1 MSHRKKSYSL
11 IARFRISLGI
21 ILLLVFVSMVSSIQV
36 TESVSG
42 MGSAVN
48 DAGSLRMLAYQIGTT
63 LRAQLDPE
71 EKASALRFL
80 SNQFSKR
87 LSGPVVRRPLQENQN
102 SQLHQAYADVVLNW
116 KKVSALLEAG
126 IARHSTNPS
135 SSAADEE
142 SYAEYLHALP
152 GFVSVIDNM
161 VKEIELEVERKIRT
175 LHIIQISSLF
185 IILVIVAASIYAVNE
200 NVLRPLDSLM
210 SAVNAIRR
218 GDFSF
223 RAAYKDENEIGLLA
237 NTFNAMAS
245 ELSDSH
251 TEKENELKNKGMD
264 LERKKSGLELLSSTS
279 KILADNPT
287 STESYNLIL
296 RKVSEFLDITGGSI
310 CLSKPNTVTG
320 NLIAAYPEPT
330 ACTKDCEEY
339 CNICHTTPEVTPTRM
354 TIPIKNRDYEAPYGL
369 LTLDANIHDLDEWE
383 RMTLRVIA
391 EQIASAFM
399 ISKSTIKEQENLLN
413 LERSNIA
420 RELHDSIAQS
430 LSYLKIEASRLQQL
444 LPNIEENQSAQ
455 EIAKDMRVE
464 LSNAYARLRELLA
477 TFRLTI
483 RTEEISEEIIK
494 SAQEFQDK
502 GGFKIHFES
511 HLEDCRIYPHEAV
524 HLVFI
529 LREALNNIHKHA
541 QARHV
546 SIQLRCSDQQQV
558 NMKIEDDGVGFDPE
572 QQKSGH
578 YGLAIMR
585 ERALS
590 LGGLLDIHQRAAGG
604 TLIHLQFTPLL
615 NHHAEITQD
624 ITPWL
629 QNL

>member
-48 DAGSLRMLAYQIGTT
+48 DAGSLRMLAYQIGTI
-63 LRAQLDPE
+63 LRAPLGLE
-71 EKASALRFL
+71 EKASVLHSLTDRF
-80 SNQFSKR
+80 SAR
-87 LSGPVVRRPLQENQN
+87 LNGPVVRRPLQENQN
-102 SQLHQAYADVVLNW
+102 SQLHKAYADVVLNW
-116 KKVSALLEAG
+116 EKISRLLETS
-126 IARHSTNPS
+126 ISNQPIPHPQ
-135 SSAADEE
+135 SSAANKELH
-142 SYAEYLHALP
+142 AEYFYALP

-161 VKEIELEVERKIRT
+161 VKQIELEVEQKIRT
-175 LHIIQISSLF
+175 LHLIQISSLF
-185 IILVIVAASIYAVNE
+185 VILVIVAASIYAANE
-200 NVLRPLDSLM
+200 TLLRPLESLM
-210 SAVNAIRR
+210 SAVAAIRR

-223 RAAYKDENEIGLLA
+223 RAAYKDNNEIGLLA

-251 TEKENELKNKGMD
+251 TEKENELRNKGID
-264 LERKKSGLELLSSTS
+264 LERKKSGLELLSATS
-279 KILADNPT
+279 RILANNPT
-287 STESYNLIL
+287 SSESYNAIL
-296 RKVSEFLDITGGSI
+296 EKISVFLNITGGAI
-310 CLSKPNTVTG
+310 CLSKPDNETG
-320 NLIAAYPEPT
+320 HLIATYPEPT
-330 ACTKDCEEY
+330 ACANECESDC
-339 CNICHTTPEVTPTRM
+339 NVCHTTPEVTPTRM
-354 TIPIKNRDYEAPYGL
+354 TIPIKNRDYETPYGL

-399 ISKSTIKEQENLLN
+399 ISKSSFREQENLLN

-444 LPNIEENQSAQ
+444 LPNLEENQSAQ

-464 LSNAYARLRELLA
+464 LSNAYARLRELLT

-483 RTEEISEEIIK
+483 RTEEISEDIIK
-494 SAQEFQDK
+494 SAREFQDK
-502 GGFKIHFES
+502 GGFKIHFEN
-511 HLEDCRIYPHEAV
+511 HLENCRINPHEAV

-541 QARHV
+541 HARHV
-546 SIQLRCSDQQQV
+546 SIQLHCSDQQQV

-604 TLIHLQFTPLL
+604 TLIQLQFTPLL
-615 NHHAEITQD
+615 NHAENTQD